1 MLSFISTFSKTFN
14 WSFVYII
21 QTTIILTA
29 KTHLHGLN
37 KQVREGE
44 GLGL

>member
-1 MLSFISTFSKTFN
+1 MLMSNLKVKKHLINLFFIVKTN
-14 WSFVYII
+14 TVLS
-21 QTTIILTA
+21 A
-29 KTHLHGLN
+29 KTQLHGLN